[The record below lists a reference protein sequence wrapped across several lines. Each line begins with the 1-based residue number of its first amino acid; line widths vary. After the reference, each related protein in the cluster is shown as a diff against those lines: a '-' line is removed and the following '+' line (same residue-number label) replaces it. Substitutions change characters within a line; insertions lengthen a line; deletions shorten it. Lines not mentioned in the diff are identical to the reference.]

1 MERKEFWKVDDEEEK
16 KVCDGEEKK
25 EGERY
30 FTHSRER
37 KNKENKIFWGP
48 NQLNTPF
55 VCYYQ
60 ITLGLKRIKY
70 DSNTFP
76 V

>member
-37 KNKENKIFWGP
+37 KNKENKIF
-48 NQLNTPF
+48 
-55 VCYYQ
+55 
-60 ITLGLKRIKY
+60 
-70 DSNTFP
+70 
-76 V
+76 